1 MTAQPELQGLESRLL
16 AIFDSVADGVTV
28 MDRTGTIRYANDAG
42 AHLMGYESAEKV
54 TGRSSADLVGRF
66 EILDPEGQPFPV
78 EQLPS
83 RRAFAGEAAPEAVV
97 RFRPAGTLLDHWSI
111 VRARLLPAET
121 PDGDLVVSAFQDITA
136 LKQSEIRLR
145 FLSETS
151 AVLGQTIDYETTLA
165 AVAGLTVPVL
175 ADWCVVD
182 VVEPDRG
189 VHRVATAH
197 ADESRLKLAEDVQRR
212 WPSDP
217 QAPGGINEVIRTGKS
232 VHVPEVTDEMLRQGA
247 RDKEHLEILRSLNIR
262 SALIVPLV
270 ARGQVLGAMTLVS
283 ESHRTLSP
291 DDVALAEEVGR
302 RAGAAIDVS
311 RLLSESEQSVRARDE
326 FMALASHDMRTPLAA
341 VRGYAQLGRRH
352 LSTHPNPDI
361 AALDRWLTDIDESA
375 ARLTSLVAEFM
386 DASLIRGGHDVP
398 LQPERTDLVP
408 LVRQR
413 VKEHRRTTAGH
424 RLKVRRDAQSLI
436 GHWDPSRLGR
446 VMDNLL
452 NNAIKFSPDGGEI
465 VVRIGRE
472 DGCGFVAVTDQGI
485 GIAPNDL
492 NQVFSAMFRGANATR
507 VSGAG
512 LGLFGASRLIEQMGG
527 TIEVASELGS
537 GSTFTLRLPLSD

>member
-1 MTAQPELQGLESRLL
+1 MAEPERHGLESQLL

-28 MDRTGTIRYANDAG
+28 IDRTGTMQFANDA
-42 AHLMGYESAEKV
+42 AAQLMGYEGAEEII
-54 TGRSSADLVGRF
+54 GRSSADLVGRF
-66 EILDPEGQPFPV
+66 EILDSEGLPFSF
-78 EQLPS
+78 EQLPT

-97 RFRPAGTLLDHWSI
+97 RFRRAGSLLERWSI
-111 VRARLLPAET
+111 VRARLLPSET

-145 FLSETS
+145 VLSGTS
-151 AVLGQTIDYETTLA
+151 AILGQSIDYEATLA
-165 AVAGLTVPVL
+165 AVAGLAVPVL

-182 VVEPDRG
+182 VVEPDWG
-189 VHRVATAH
+189 VRRVATAH
-197 ADESRLKLAEDVQRR
+197 ADESKLRLAEDVQRR

-217 QAPGGINEVIRTGKS
+217 KAPGGVNEVIASGKS
-232 VHVPEVTDEMLRQGA
+232 VHVPEVTDEMLRTSAQ
-247 RDKEHLEILRSLNIR
+247 DEEHLEILRGLNIR
-262 SALIVPLV
+262 SVLIVPLE
-270 ARGQVLGAMTLVS
+270 ARGQILGAMTLVS
-283 ESHRTLSP
+283 ESQRTLSP

-311 RLLSESEQSVRARDE
+311 RLLSESEQSVKMRDE

-375 ARLTSLVAEFM
+375 GRLTGLVAEFL
-386 DASLIRGGHDVP
+386 DASLIRGGYEVP
-398 LQPERTDLVP
+398 LQPERTDLVI

-413 VKEHRRTTAGH
+413 VKEHRRTTDGH
-424 RLKVRRDAQSLI
+424 RFKVRRDAPALI
-436 GHWDPSRLGR
+436 GHWDPSRVGR

-452 NNAIKFSPDGGEI
+452 SNAIKFSPNGGEI
-465 VVRIGRE
+465 GVRIGRE
-472 DGCGFVAVTDQGI
+472 DGRGFVAVTDEGI
-485 GIAPNDL
+485 GIAPPDL
-492 NQVFSAMFRGANATR
+492 NLIFSPMFRGANASR

-512 LGLFGASRLIEQMGG
+512 LGLFGASRLVDQMGG
-527 TIEVASELGS
+527 TIDVTSELGS
-537 GSTFTLRLPLSD
+537 GSTFTLRLPLTD